1 MVFTLIIVTASLAFT
16 AYALHRSKLQN
27 AELQKI
33 VSDSAARLERL
44 QVSFGSF
51 APRDVIEHL
60 TDPDGVYRAS
70 LREVTVLF
78 ADLRGFTRL
87 CQGRDPV
94 EVVEILN
101 GYFESMHRAVRAHHG
116 ELTEL
121 TGDGILALFGA
132 LEHNPWQEIDATKA
146 ALAMRSALV
155 KYNEELTKK
164 DLPNIAF
171 GIGIHQGPLLTGV
184 LGSRDLQKFGV
195 VGDAINVA
203 SRLEGLTKHHKC
215 DILVSDA
222 VKAKLR
228 GQFELVA
235 KDPVLVKGRTDPVAS
250 HYVVNEIAPT

>member
-1 MVFTLIIVTASLAFT
+1 M
-16 AYALHRSKLQN
+16 
-27 AELQKI
+27 QKI

-51 APRDVIEHL
+51 APHDVIEHL
-60 TDPDGVYRAS
+60 TDPDGVYSAS

-87 CQGRDPV
+87 CHGRDPA

-101 GYFESMHRAVRAHHG
+101 GYFETMHKAVRAHHG

-146 ALAMRSALV
+146 AIAMRESLVTYNRELAM
-155 KYNEELTKK
+155 KG
-164 DLPNIAF
+164 LPSIAF

-203 SRLEGLTKHHKC
+203 SRLEGLTKHHQC
-215 DILVSDA
+215 DILISEV
-222 VKAKLR
+222 VKSKLR
-228 GQFELVA
+228 GQFALEA
-235 KDPVLVKGRTDPVAS
+235 KEPVLVKGRNEPVKSYHVVEAINAS
-250 HYVVNEIAPT
+250 